1 MGVPGSVRR
10 LSPETELIL
19 FRIAQEG
26 LRNMCRHSEASRCW
40 IMLEFNDDKVIL
52 TVKDNG
58 KGFKLPDRVEDLA
71 AVGKLGLA
79 GMQER
84 VRLIDGKLTIESEPG
99 EGTTVGVEIPI

>member
-1 MGVPGSVRR
+1 
-10 LSPETELIL
+10 LIL

-26 LRNMCRHSEASRCW
+26 LRNMCRHSKASRCW
-40 IMLEFNDDKVIL
+40 IMIEFNDNNVVL

-84 VRLIDGKLTIESEPG
+84 ARLIGGKLTIESESDN
-99 EGTTVGVEIPI
+99 GTTLSVEIPI